1 MTVGGHPSPLRPLP
15 MRVRPRQAETVDSYA
30 RRLARANH
38 LRPSYL
44 RAVLCGPPHYA
55 GAIRPERLA
64 ALAGRPV
71 WALQHALAD
80 LAPPRP
86 PARNRQPTRHHRP
99 ATDKPELFTA
109 IQQDF
114 AAHGLSIRALATRY
128 RVHRRT
134 VRQALT
140 TPDPPPR
147 KRLPARGAP
156 VLGPVRNLIDAML
169 TVEPQLAHWRIWERL
184 LDEHDADVSYSTV
197 RDYIVRRGVEMAQ
210 VE

>member
-1 MTVGGHPSPLRPLP
+1 MIGSLSHLIRGAAIEVGQAADHPAGALRPAMTVGGHPSPLRPLP

-80 LAPPRP
+80 PAPPRP
-86 PARNRQPTRHHRP
+86 PARNRP
-99 ATDKPELFTA
+99 
-109 IQQDF
+109 
-114 AAHGLSIRALATRY
+114 
-128 RVHRRT
+128 
-134 VRQALT
+134 
-140 TPDPPPR
+140 
-147 KRLPARGAP
+147 
-156 VLGPVRNLIDAML
+156 
-169 TVEPQLAHWRIWERL
+169 
-184 LDEHDADVSYSTV
+184 
-197 RDYIVRRGVEMAQ
+197 
-210 VE
+210 